1 MGSCPDTDIDPK
13 LFYATLSVLPA
24 VNEAK
29 DGTDHLLPPPAP
41 PSYPYREVRTEKNS
55 LKNESIFGDVIPN
68 LFLRLRQIKL

>member
-13 LFYATLSVLPA
+13 LFYATLSVLPT

-29 DGTDHLLPPPAP
+29 DGTEHLLPLYP

-55 LKNESIFGDVIPN
+55 LKNESILGDVIPD

>member
-13 LFYATLSVLPA
+13 LFYATLSVLPT

-29 DGTDHLLPPPAP
+29 DGTDHLLPPHP
-41 PSYPYREVRTEKNS
+41 PLTPIEKSGLKKNS
-55 LKNESIFGDVIPN
+55 LKNESILGDVIPN